1 MVSAEL
7 PLAGAGYTCM
17 AVASSRRFA
26 WGSELC
32 AHLPCSLLALLGECS
47 GSDLESA
54 QSREW
59 VAQKCGS
66 FRCCFLQG
74 PKRMALGCYP
84 EWVEVGQ
91 KQWGFTMRNLS
102 CCLWLFFF
110 SNNEKWGCCFYAGQ
124 ISGLLGKLRK
134 SGWHPCSIAPTWA
147 SLCSLTPLS
156 LVEKSVSLLQTSEVL
171 SEESNGFWYFSKS
184 SMLR

>member
-32 AHLPCSLLALLGECS
+32 AHLPGSLLALLGESS

-102 CCLWLFFF
+102 CCLWFFF
-110 SNNEKWGCCFYAGQ
+110 FFPTMENEVVAFM
-124 ISGLLGKLRK
+124 LGKFLD
-134 SGWHPCSIAPTWA
+134 SWG
-147 SLCSLTPLS
+147 SLGSLAGTPA
-156 LVEKSVSLLQTSEVL
+156 VLLQHEHPSVL
-171 SEESNGFWYFSKS
+171 
-184 SMLR
+184 

>member
-1 MVSAEL
+1 MSQPLFFIKKNKKQNRLSSSILPMVSAEL

-17 AVASSRRFA
+17 AVPSSRRFA

-32 AHLPCSLLALLGECS
+32 AHLPCSLLALLGESS

-74 PKRMALGCYP
+74 LKRMALGCYP

-110 SNNEKWGCCFYAGQ
+110 FPTMKNEVVAFM
-124 ISGLLGKLRK
+124 LGKFLD
-134 SGWHPCSIAPTWA
+134 SWG
-147 SLCSLTPLS
+147 SLGSLAGTPA
-156 LVEKSVSLLQTSEVL
+156 VLLQHEHPSVL
-171 SEESNGFWYFSKS
+171 
-184 SMLR
+184 

>member
-1 MVSAEL
+1 MSQPLFFIKKNKKQNRLSSSILPMVSAEL

-47 GSDLESA
+47 GNDLESA

-110 SNNEKWGCCFYAGQ
+110 FPTMENEVVAFM
-124 ISGLLGKLRK
+124 LGKFLD
-134 SGWHPCSIAPTWA
+134 SWG
-147 SLCSLTPLS
+147 SLGSLAGTPA
-156 LVEKSVSLLQTSEVL
+156 VLLQHEHPSVL
-171 SEESNGFWYFSKS
+171 
-184 SMLR
+184 

>member
-1 MVSAEL
+1 MSQPLFFIKKNKKQNRLSSSILPMVSAEL

-110 SNNEKWGCCFYAGQ
+110 FQQWKMR
-124 ISGLLGKLRK
+124 LLL
-134 SGWHPCSIAPTWA
+134 
-147 SLCSLTPLS
+147 LCWT
-156 LVEKSVSLLQTSEVL
+156 
-171 SEESNGFWYFSKS
+171 NFWT
-184 SMLR
+184 LGEA